1 MVNFERETGISQ
13 EEKRIKETIHVLISP
28 DFFSW
33 YWAVGSGK
41 GMKTKGTEN
50 QVHEE
55 AMFKE
60 LKKHTHT
67 HNKQKMSK
75 LLNQNWFKKKEEIL
89 INP

>member
-1 MVNFERETGISQ
+1 M
-13 EEKRIKETIHVLISP
+13 
-28 DFFSW
+28 
-33 YWAVGSGK
+33 GSGK

-60 LKKHTHT
+60 LKKKTHTHT